1 MSMFWIGYA
10 AGFVTFPVVFGLLA
24 LGFLLLVPHWPNPTC
39 GLSCIPCDETLIE
52 DDSTRTVS
60 GFIAELK
67 YVIHRFA
74 VRVPPPLG
82 AGRNHGLL
90 SPYYA

>member
-10 AGFVTFPVVFGLLA
+10 AGFVTFPVVFSLLA

-52 DDSTRTVS
+52 DDSTHTVS
-60 GFIAELK
+60 GFMMFLARIP
-67 YVIHRFA
+67 R
-74 VRVPPPLG
+74 PLWS
-82 AGRNHGLL
+82 GRNRLL
-90 SPYYA
+90 LFNKVL